1 MKSVFISVLLGLA
14 CGVFAE
20 ADRRVRVDAE
30 GVLRWQDD
38 ATEVSLLGVNYYT
51 PFTIDYAGIAALG
64 LDHKQVIRDDVAHF
78 RRLGLGCIR
87 LHCFDREFS
96 DAEGHFIDN
105 QHVELLD
112 FLIDECRRNGIYT
125 VLTPIAWWGGHYA
138 PGTIHGFS
146 DRFTMPQMTTD
157 REAWKA
163 QSLFLKQ
170 FAEHTNRY
178 TGKRYADDPAVLAFE
193 CINEPLY
200 PKGTPDTLV
209 TEYINT
215 LADALRASGTSKPIY
230 YNSWQGR
237 NGAAAAAR
245 IEGVTCSSY
254 PTGLASGRALKGPQ
268 LVRAKGSCL
277 QPNEAIARTS
287 RMVYEFDAADVP
299 GSHMYP
305 SMAKFFR
312 SEGIQ
317 VAAQFQYDPLPL
329 AAVNHNWM
337 THHLSLAYTP
347 SKALSLA
354 IAAEVFKRVPRGVP
368 FGQLPEAAVFPP
380 FRSSAE
386 SDLSELV
393 TDDTYL
399 NSNTTATPPPRPQA
413 LTRVWGCGSS
423 PVVSYEGS
431 GAYFLDRVS
440 PGVWRLQLYPD
451 VFTVADAYSG
461 STETKVRVISGRH
474 AMTLHL
480 PDLGDTFTVRPFD
493 GQAAGDRLTQG
504 KQSAFEVPPGDYLL
518 TRSRWFLKAATLRAA
533 AAAAPRYVAP
543 GPDKSGAPLLRA
555 SVSPQ
560 WRASKPFTLQADAVF
575 ATNVTVRLASPTG
588 ATRCV
593 TLCRTAGFGYA
604 AEVPGEGLTP
614 GLWQVTFHAAGAA
627 GESAYPVAGTLDT
640 GWFPKAAQAVPLVNM
655 PQTADVP
662 AALRVSRN
670 SLTTTDVTVVE
681 GRLPGTRAL
690 RLTVNGLGAK
700 GAATGYALPFDGRG
714 ADACLKSELQTSG
727 LRIVAR
733 GGEGGAKIELGF
745 RMKNGQGLGC
755 HVQVCQGWSETVVPF
770 SEMLALWG
778 LPSADAFRWQEVE
791 QVSVLTGAWL
801 WRNDQ
806 PARQVLDLASVEWVA
821 LEPAFPLTLAE
832 GATPWSLFD
841 ADACLRAP
849 DWGQRL
855 RRWRVKDDVGHA
867 AVHVGTDSFA
877 GEHESLSQR
886 IPCDGKTFSR
896 LWQTDGERAV
906 LQVRARAACPHTTG
920 FELALIESGGV
931 SWGTVVPLTAEWQ
944 TIRIPL
950 NTLKLFTQW
959 GKEASA
965 QAGPHLRLSRLET
978 LNLCFGKWLFPKAAD
993 EPHAI
998 EVSEIGITAE

>member
-1 MKSVFISVLLGLA
+1 MKKAFISIVIGIVSI
-14 CGVFAE
+14 GFAE
-20 ADRRVRVDAE
+20 ADRSARVDAE

-51 PFTIDYAGIAALG
+51 PFTIDYAGIAKLG

-96 DAEGHFIDN
+96 DAEGNLIDN
-105 QHVELLD
+105 AHLELLD
-112 FLIDECRRNGIYT
+112 FLISECRRNGLYT
-125 VLTPIAWWGGHYA
+125 VLTPIAWWGGSYA
-138 PGTIHGFS
+138 PGSTHGFS
-146 DRFTMPQMTTD
+146 ERYPMPQMTTD
-157 REAWKA
+157 PQAWAA
-163 QSLFLKQ
+163 QARFLKQ
-170 FAEHTNRY
+170 FAEHVNRF
-178 TGKRYADDPAVLAFE
+178 TSKRYADDSAVLAFE

-200 PKGTPDTLV
+200 PKNTPDSTV
-209 TEYINT
+209 TAYINT
-215 LADALRASGTSKPIY
+215 LADALRASGTKKPIY

-254 PTGLASGRALKGPQ
+254 PTGLASSRALKGPQ
-268 LVRAKGSCL
+268 LFRAKGSCL
-277 QPNEAIARTS
+277 QPNEAIGRTS

-312 SEGIQ
+312 SEGVQ

-337 THHLSLAYTP
+337 THHLSLVYTP
-347 SKALSLA
+347 GKALSLA
-354 IAAEVFKRVPRGVP
+354 IAAEVFKRVPRGTP

-393 TDDTYL
+393 TDEIFL
-399 NSNTTATPPPRPQA
+399 NSNTTATPPPHPQA

-423 PVVSYEGS
+423 PVVSYGGS

-440 PGVWRLQLYPD
+440 PGMWRLQLYPD
-451 VFTVADAYSG
+451 VFTVADPYSG
-461 STETKVRVISGRH
+461 TTETKVRVIPGRH
-474 AMTLHL
+474 AMILHL
-480 PDLGDTFTVRPFD
+480 PDLGDAFTVRPFD
-493 GQAAGDRLTQG
+493 GQTAGDRLTLG
-504 KQSAFEVPPGDYLL
+504 KAGALEVPPGDYLL
-518 TRSRWFLKAATLRAA
+518 MRSLGLPEAAMLCAA

-543 GPDKSGAPLLRA
+543 GPDAAGAPLLRA
-555 SVSPQ
+555 SVTSQ
-560 WRASKPFTLQADAVF
+560 WRAGRPFTVQAEAVF
-575 ATNVTVRLASPTG
+575 ATNVTALLTSPTG

-593 TLCRTAGFGYA
+593 TLWPAAGYGYA

-627 GESAYPVAGTLDT
+627 GASSYPVAGTLDT
-640 GWFPKAAQAVPLVNM
+640 GWFPKTGPAVPLVNL
-655 PQTADVP
+655 PQTAEVP

-670 SLTTTDVTVVE
+670 SLTTTDVSVVD
-681 GRLPGTRAL
+681 GRLPGTHAL
-690 RLTVNGLGAK
+690 RLTVNGIGAR
-700 GAATGYALPFDGRG
+700 GSATGYTLPFESQG
-714 ADACLKSELQTSG
+714 AAERLKPGQKTAG
-727 LRIVAR
+727 LRIVTR

-755 HVQVCQGWSETVVPF
+755 NVQAGQGWSETVVPF
-770 SEMLALWG
+770 SELLTLWG
-778 LPSADAFRWQEVE
+778 LPSVDAFRWQDVE

-801 WRNDQ
+801 WRSDQ
-806 PARQVLDLASVEWVA
+806 PERQTVDLASVEWVA
-821 LEPAFPLTLAE
+821 LEPAFPLFLAE
-832 GATPWSLFD
+832 GAAPWSLFD
-841 ADACLRAP
+841 VDACLRAP
-849 DWGQRL
+849 DWSQRL
-855 RRWRVKDDVGHA
+855 QRWRVADDAGHA
-867 AVHVGTDSFA
+867 AVHLGADSFA
-877 GEHESLSQR
+877 GDHESLSQR
-886 IPCDGKTFSR
+886 VPCDGKTFAQ
-896 LWQTDGERAV
+896 LWQTDGERVV
-906 LQVRARAACPHTTG
+906 LQVRARAASAHTTG

-931 SWGTVVPLTAEWQ
+931 PWGTVVPLTTEWQ

-950 NTLKLFTQW
+950 SSLKLFTQW
-959 GKEASA
+959 GKEATA

-978 LNLCFGKWLFPKAAD
+978 LNLCFGKWLFPKAAG

-998 EVSEIGITAE
+998 EIAEIGLTAE